1 MANGQ
6 NVMDSSMAPQGLMS
20 PVMPSPYDV
29 QRNGPVPM
37 STLASTLASA
47 TPENQRM
54 VRSFLLSSNLVICRE
69 GKYEKIANQRCNIDF
84 PRQKK

>member
-1 MANGQ
+1 M
-6 NVMDSSMAPQGLMS
+6 VPQGLMS
-20 PVMPSPYDV
+20 PVMPLSYDV

-54 VRSFLLSSNLVICRE
+54 VRSFLLFSFNSNFVVKENTRFQTEEAEFIYGKRKGE
-69 GKYEKIANQRCNIDF
+69 GNH
-84 PRQKK
+84 KKMTK